1 MRTRIFAI
9 FAAALFIVGMTGCS
23 KVDNPSTDDMKAL
36 EQSLVGLW
44 WDEYEY
50 ADVTEAGVP
59 YSRVLMAVLVNADH
73 TGCLYMGAFNDDSD
87 EPVAVYGGPEDAG
100 FKWELTREG
109 NIVLSDPAT
118 GESTVLT
125 RADGGSSYGNDMTNV
140 NGTNMT
146 YTGGSVTVSNGSYS
160 GTLTKA
166 DAGKEGE
173 INEQFSAL
181 FSAILTNLASG
192 DNLTIKEIPGN
203 TWGR

>member
-1 MRTRIFAI
+1 MKKIIIAL
-9 FAAALFIVGMTGCS
+9 FAASALLFGLTGCNRE
-23 KVDNPSTDDMKAL
+23 KEINIEEL
-36 EQSLVGLW
+36 EQSLVGVW
-44 WDEYEY
+44 WDAYEY
-50 ADVTEAGVP
+50 SDVTETGVAFDK
-59 YSRVLMAVLVNADH
+59 VLLAVVANADH
-73 TGCLYMGAFNDDSD
+73 SGCIYLGAYDSKSD
-87 EPVAVYGGPEDAG
+87 ALVAVYGGPEDAG
-100 FKWELTREG
+100 FKWELTRES

-146 YTGGSVTVSNGSYS
+146 YTNGSVTVTNGNYS

-166 DAGKEGE
+166 DTGKEGE

-181 FSAILTNLASG
+181 FSSILTNLASE
-192 DNLTIKEIPGN
+192 DNIRIKDTPDN

>member
-1 MRTRIFAI
+1 MKKII
-9 FAAALFIVGMTGCS
+9 IALFAVSALLLSLAGCN
-23 KVDNPSTDDMKAL
+23 KEVDIKEL
-36 EQSLVGLW
+36 EQSLVGVW
-44 WDEYEY
+44 WDQYEY
-50 ADVTEAGVP
+50 SDVTETGVAFDT
-59 YSRVLMAVLVNADH
+59 VLLAVVAEADH
-73 TGCLYMGAFNDDSD
+73 SGCIYLGAYDSKSD
-87 EPVAVYGGPEDAG
+87 ALVAVYGGPEEAG

-140 NGTNMT
+140 SGTNMT

-192 DNLTIKEIPGN
+192 DKFTIKDIPGN

>member
-1 MRTRIFAI
+1 MKKIIIAL
-9 FAAALFIVGMTGCS
+9 FAASALLLGLTGCN
-23 KVDNPSTDDMKAL
+23 KEVDIKEL
-36 EQSLVGLW
+36 EQSLVGVW
-44 WDEYEY
+44 WDQYEY
-50 ADVTEAGVP
+50 SDVTETGVAFDK
-59 YSRVLMAVLVNADH
+59 VLLAVVAEADH
-73 TGCLYMGAFNDDSD
+73 RGCIYLGAYDSKSD
-87 EPVAVYGGPEDAG
+87 ALVAVYGGPEDAG

-125 RADGGSSYGNDMTNV
+125 RADGGSYGNDMTNV

-146 YTGGSVTVSNGSYS
+146 YANGSVTVTNGSYS

-166 DAGKEGE
+166 DTGKEGE

-181 FSAILTNLASG
+181 FSAIATNLASE
-192 DNLTIKEIPGN
+192 DNIRIKDTPGN

>member
-1 MRTRIFAI
+1 MKKIITAL
-9 FAAALFIVGMTGCS
+9 FAASLLLSGLTGCN
-23 KVDNPSTDDMKAL
+23 KNKEIDIQQL
-36 EQSLVGLW
+36 EPSLVGVW
-44 WDEYEY
+44 WDQYEY
-50 ADVTEAGVP
+50 SDVTETGVAFDN
-59 YSRVLMAVLVNADH
+59 VLLVVKADANH
-73 TGCLYMGAFNDDSD
+73 SGCLYLGAYDSKSD
-87 EPVAVYGGPEDAG
+87 ALVAVYGGPEDAG

-166 DAGKEGE
+166 DTGKEGE
-173 INEQFSAL
+173 IKEQFCAL
-181 FSAILTNLASG
+181 FSAIVTNLASE
-192 DNLTIKEIPGN
+192 DNLKIKDIPGN

>member
-1 MRTRIFAI
+1 MKRIIIAL
-9 FAAALFIVGMTGCS
+9 FAASALLLSLTGCN
-23 KVDNPSTDDMKAL
+23 KEVDIKEL
-36 EQSLVGLW
+36 EQSLVGVW
-44 WDEYEY
+44 WDQYEY
-50 ADVTEAGVP
+50 SDVTETGVAFDK
-59 YSRVLMAVLVNADH
+59 VLLAVVAEADH
-73 TGCLYMGAFNDDSD
+73 SGCIYLGAYDSKSD
-87 EPVAVYGGPEDAG
+87 ALVAVYGGPEDAG

-125 RADGGSSYGNDMTNV
+125 RADGGSYGNDMTNV

-146 YTGGSVTVSNGSYS
+146 YTNGSVTVTNGSYS

-166 DAGKEGE
+166 DTGKEGE

-181 FSAILTNLASG
+181 FSAIVTNLASG
-192 DNLTIKEIPGN
+192 DKLTIKEIPGN

>member
-1 MRTRIFAI
+1 MKKIITAL
-9 FAAALFIVGMTGCS
+9 FAASLLLSGLTGCN
-23 KVDNPSTDDMKAL
+23 KNKEIDIQQL
-36 EQSLVGLW
+36 EQSLVGVW
-44 WDEYEY
+44 WDQYEY
-50 ADVTEAGVP
+50 SDVTETGVAFDK
-59 YSRVLMAVLVNADH
+59 VLLAVKADANH
-73 TGCLYMGAFNDDSD
+73 SGCLYLGAYDSKSD
-87 EPVAVYGGPEDAG
+87 ALVAVYGGPEDAG

-160 GTLTKA
+160 GMLTKA

-192 DNLTIKEIPGN
+192 DKFTIKDIPGN

>member
-1 MRTRIFAI
+1 MKKII
-9 FAAALFIVGMTGCS
+9 IALFAVSALLLSLAGCN
-23 KVDNPSTDDMKAL
+23 KEVDIKEL
-36 EQSLVGLW
+36 EQSLVGVW
-44 WDEYEY
+44 WDQYEY
-50 ADVTEAGVP
+50 SDITETGVAFDK
-59 YSRVLMAVLVNADH
+59 VLLAVVAEADH
-73 TGCLYMGAFNDDSD
+73 RGCIYLGAYDSKSD
-87 EPVAVYGGPEDAG
+87 ALVAVYGGPEDAG

-125 RADGGSSYGNDMTNV
+125 RADGGSYGNDMTNV

-146 YTGGSVTVSNGSYS
+146 YTNGSVTVTNGSYS

-166 DAGKEGE
+166 DTGKEGE

-181 FSAILTNLASG
+181 FSAIATNLASE
-192 DNLTIKEIPGN
+192 DNIRIKDTPGN

>member
-1 MRTRIFAI
+1 MKKIIIAL
-9 FAAALFIVGMTGCS
+9 FAASALLWGLTGCN
-23 KVDNPSTDDMKAL
+23 KEVDIKEL
-36 EQSLVGLW
+36 EQSLVGVW
-44 WDEYEY
+44 WDQYEY
-50 ADVTEAGVP
+50 SDITETGVAFDK
-59 YSRVLMAVLVNADH
+59 VLLAVVAEADH
-73 TGCLYMGAFNDDSD
+73 RGCIYLGAYDSKSD
-87 EPVAVYGGPEDAG
+87 ALVAVYGGPEDAG

-125 RADGGSSYGNDMTNV
+125 RADGGSYGNDMTNV

-146 YTGGSVTVSNGSYS
+146 YTNGSVTVSNGSYS

-166 DAGKEGE
+166 DTGKEGE

-181 FSAILTNLASG
+181 FSAITTNLASE
-192 DNLTIKEIPGN
+192 DNIRIKDTPGN